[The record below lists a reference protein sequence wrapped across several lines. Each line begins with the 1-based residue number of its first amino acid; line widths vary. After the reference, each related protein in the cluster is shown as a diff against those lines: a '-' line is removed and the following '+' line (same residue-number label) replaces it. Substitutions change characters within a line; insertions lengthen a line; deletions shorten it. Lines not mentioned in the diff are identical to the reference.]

1 MMSSSSENIPKIGE
15 PCYHARSYQSLS
27 IVTLQHSRL
36 ARSTCWVSFKE
47 RMGACNTFSR
57 AKTQTSF
64 TSQTKWELTMRC
76 VSQNTRDI
84 APSTCIQGHNNR
96 ALGLR
101 RCHQRH
107 NALCLNAIIHEIKK
121 KWCIQWGAWKQQGAS
136 DQKTGSKLARNK
148 RPHEDLN
155 ATPNKT
161 HVSNP
166 GIKLFNSV
174 SDVRLFLRQHLPR
187 DLLLYTSTA
196 GCQKGAKKMF
206 EYGSERPFRCT
217 WFPD

>member
-1 MMSSSSENIPKIGE
+1 MQLSTKPRRIAAFSEVHE
-15 PCYHARSYQSLS
+15 
-27 IVTLQHSRL
+27 
-36 ARSTCWVSFKE
+36 
-47 RMGACNTFSR
+47 
-57 AKTQTSF
+57 
-64 TSQTKWELTMRC
+64 
-76 VSQNTRDI
+76 
-84 APSTCIQGHNNR
+84 NNKGR
-96 ALGLR
+96 VIKGLVANQ
-101 RCHQRH
+101 C
-107 NALCLNAIIHEIKK
+107 E
-121 KWCIQWGAWKQQGAS
+121 
-136 DQKTGSKLARNK
+136 NK
-148 RPHEDLN
+148 RPPEDLN

-217 WFPD
+217 